1 MNSFGELITLP
12 LNSPEWMDFIQNMP
26 NATIFHHPTWL
37 NAISQVYGYKAF
49 GLVLRNST
57 GEICAAL
64 PMAFV
69 DSFLTGKRW
78 ISYPFSDYCFPLSRT
93 EQDLVQ
99 FSRSIIQYCQENQID
114 PLEIRWNMTLHPQYQ
129 NRIEAVI
136 HFKQLDS
143 NIDQIA
149 LSIDRKTR
157 QAIKQAGERGVRVEQ
172 GVSSQDLQT
181 FYHLHEETRRKQGVP
196 VQPWKFFEQLGKNV
210 IDTGHGYIF
219 LAYIEDRC
227 IAGAIIFFFNKTVTY
242 KFGASIQDERNLRP
256 NQLILWRIIQWSCEN
271 NFTTLDFGKTDS
283 ENIGLRDFKRRWGAE
298 EQPLFIHLYPVNQIM
313 PRKVTRV

>member
-1 MNSFGELITLP
+1 M
-12 LNSPEWMDFIQNMP
+12 
-26 NATIFHHPTWL
+26 
-37 NAISQVYGYKAF
+37 
-49 GLVLRNST
+49 
-57 GEICAAL
+57 
-64 PMAFV
+64 
-69 DSFLTGKRW
+69 
-78 ISYPFSDYCFPLSRT
+78 
-93 EQDLVQ
+93 
-99 FSRSIIQYCQENQID
+99 
-114 PLEIRWNMTLHPQYQ
+114 
-129 NRIEAVI
+129 
-136 HFKQLDS
+136 
-143 NIDQIA
+143 
-149 LSIDRKTR
+149 
-157 QAIKQAGERGVRVEQ
+157 
-172 GVSSQDLQT
+172 SSQDLQT

-298 EQPLFIHLYPVNQIM
+298 EQPLFYSSLSSKSNNAKKGHKSLILEWIIKKSPVWVGRLIGELLY
-313 PRKVTRV
+313 KHFA